1 MPPTCVCARVVCRVC
16 GNRYVLGKVTGLQS
30 HFEVSDSTLPPNKSG
45 YALADGMAKAW
56 ELYGDKKYPSPPRAL
71 V

>member
-1 MPPTCVCARVVCRVC
+1 MSVPPRVC
-16 GNRYVLGKVTGLQS
+16 VYRYVLGKVAGLLS

-56 ELYGDKKYPSPPRAL
+56 ELYGDKTSPPRRRRACP
-71 V
+71 